1 MRPGPADCI
10 SARHRPCL
18 EELPAVQDSDPV
30 EKHDQARE
38 ADRSN
43 DLSLWRE
50 RADGEADEEN
60 GADTERKSADADLTD
75 EITQSNREECR
86 QYRLASEDVACGV

>member
-1 MRPGPADCI
+1 
-10 SARHRPCL
+10 
-18 EELPAVQDSDPV
+18 
-30 EKHDQARE
+30 
-38 ADRSN
+38 
-43 DLSLWRE
+43 LSLWRE
-50 RADGEADEEN
+50 RPDGEADEEN